1 MKLSMN
7 TKAIVLAGLTTLSM
21 SVMAAEPIIGTW
33 QTYEDGQAKAQV
45 RISQS
50 GNTFTGVLV
59 HGNTEKAKKYE
70 GKTVLVGC
78 KSVGNNAYEGKAKD
92 PRWGFGLPATIN
104 VNGSHLSIKVP
115 VKGSQTWSRIK

>member
-1 MKLSMN
+1 MKLSMK

-21 SVMAAEPIIGTW
+21 SVMAAEPIVGTW

-70 GKTVLVGC
+70 GK
-78 KSVGNNAYEGKAKD
+78 AKD